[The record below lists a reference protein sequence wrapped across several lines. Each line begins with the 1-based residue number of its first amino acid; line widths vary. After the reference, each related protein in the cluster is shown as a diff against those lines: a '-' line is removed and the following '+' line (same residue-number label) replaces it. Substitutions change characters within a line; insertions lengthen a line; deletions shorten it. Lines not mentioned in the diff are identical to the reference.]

1 MINIKT
7 DIWES
12 EEDEAKGKED
22 KMELHEFR
30 KEIDALINKA
40 EAELGFA
47 LNENK
52 NIPNGEYIKNEDI
65 LQEKR
70 ELYDRAFD
78 AGMKS
83 AKGEMLKKSEWQIEI
98 MEIQQHLIDTRKWL
112 IQLRS
117 EFNDH
122 VNKGGVG

>member
-1 MINIKT
+1 MRRYRLYQW
-7 DIWES
+7 D
-12 EEDEAKGKED
+12 GVCRMKED
-22 KMELHEFR
+22 
-30 KEIDALINKA
+30 
-40 EAELGFA
+40 
-47 LNENK
+47 
-52 NIPNGEYIKNEDI
+52 PNGEYIKNEDI